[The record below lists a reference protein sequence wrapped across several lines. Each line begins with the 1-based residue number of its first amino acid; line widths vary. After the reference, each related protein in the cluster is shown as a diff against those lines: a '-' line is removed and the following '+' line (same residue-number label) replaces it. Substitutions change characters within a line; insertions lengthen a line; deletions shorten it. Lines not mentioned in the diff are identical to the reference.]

1 MAKPLARQS
10 LHTDPSRVWA
20 GLDTDHQRR
29 ALQLLAQMALH
40 FLTGHAA
47 PPFKEEPLCVRHEA
61 QRENGWKILLS
72 VQADG
77 KSLGRSAGWMQ
88 VRGETAGPER
98 YWCGAM

>member
-40 FLTGHAA
+40 FLTGHPV
-47 PPFKEEPLCVRHEA
+47 PPRKE
-61 QRENGWKILLS
+61 
-72 VQADG
+72 
-77 KSLGRSAGWMQ
+77 KSLCSNSAATPRYAPTTSVGRL
-88 VRGETAGPER
+88 
-98 YWCGAM
+98 